1 MMVLFERKTPA
12 EWEAHMKDILDGTDV
27 MALAKILTAV
37 QNGSKIRRLIGDN
50 THSGVVRGFVV
61 DEDGTPGVHGHDI
74 RDLFLRVAQLSG
86 TDAHWP
92 VRKLVKEVNSGAA
105 TFDEP

>member
-1 MMVLFERKTPA
+1 
-12 EWEAHMKDILDGTDV
+12 MKDILESADV

-37 QNGSKIRRLIGDN
+37 QNGSQIRRLIDDN
-50 THSGVVRGFVV
+50 IHSGVVRGFVV

-74 RDLFLRVAQLSG
+74 RDLFLRVTQPSG

-92 VRKLVKEVNSGAA
+92 VRELVKEVTCGAA
-105 TFDEP
+105 AFDER